1 MSCQPPGDL
10 AGLTDRNGADVTGI
24 GNGKRMIGRV
34 ARGSLN
40 LLLPLIFTL
49 LAGCADLEEHR
60 VGALVEHAPTPE
72 TLQVCHGSNCRI
84 ETAVRLDASDWA
96 RVRAL
101 FGPAVPTAA
110 EERRRIASA
119 IGLMEQLVAPQAGTA
134 KDVGR
139 NLAVVDQSG
148 QLDCVDEAVN
158 SSTYLNLIDDAG
170 LLRFHAVET
179 PAHRG
184 GVILAHNT
192 AVVRDLAT
200 GQRYAVDS
208 WFYDNGAPAVVLPL
222 QTWLDGWEPGDSAP
236 LAGSGAP
243 GNTQSS
249 ASAP

>member
-1 MSCQPPGDL
+1 MAQ
-10 AGLTDRNGADVTGI
+10 RI
-24 GNGKRMIGRV
+24 IGRA
-34 ARGSLN
+34 ARGSFG
-40 LLLPLIFTL
+40 LLLPLFF
-49 LAGCADLEEHR
+49 AAFSGCTDLEEHR
-60 VGALVEHAPTPE
+60 VGSLVEHTPTLE
-72 TLQVCHGSNCRI
+72 TLQVCHGSNCRL
-84 ETAVRLDASDWA
+84 ETTVRLDASDWN

-101 FGPAVPTAA
+101 FEPAASTAV
-110 EERRRIASA
+110 EERQRIANA

-158 SSTYLNLIDDAG
+158 SSTYLHLIDAAG

-192 AVVRDLAT
+192 AVMRDLAT
-200 GQRYAVDS
+200 GRRYAVDS
-208 WFYDNGAPAVVLPL
+208 WFYDNGSPAVVLPL
-222 QTWLDGWEPGDSAP
+222 QTWLNGWEPGDSAP

-243 GNTQSS
+243 SDTQSS

>member
-1 MSCQPPGDL
+1 MAQRII
-10 AGLTDRNGADVTGI
+10 DRL
-24 GNGKRMIGRV
+24 
-34 ARGSLN
+34 ARGSLS
-40 LLLPLIFTL
+40 LLLFLTFIF
-49 LAGCADLEEHR
+49 LASCADLEEHR
-60 VGALVEHAPTPE
+60 VGSLVEHAPTPE

-84 ETAVRLDASDWA
+84 ETAVRLDGNDWNS
-96 RVRAL
+96 VRAL
-101 FGPAVPTAA
+101 FEPPATTASA
-110 EERRRIASA
+110 ERQRIANA
-119 IGLMEQLVAPQAGTA
+119 IGLMERLVAPQAGTA

-139 NLAVVDQSG
+139 NLAVVDQAG

-158 SSTYLNLIDDAG
+158 SSTYLHLIESAG

-200 GQRYAVDS
+200 DQRYAVDS

-222 QTWLDGWEPGDSAP
+222 QTWLNGWEPGDSAP

-243 GNTQSS
+243 GDTQSS